1 MTLRLLRCAF
11 VRMPRRAQRGTMTES
26 ETPAFVTSPILISPV
41 EQGERPFRVV
51 QINGVIVGIARDV
64 VDVLQLAHA
73 AGMVHV
79 DLDDPAVV
87 RWVGGGKYRW
97 AP

>member
-1 MTLRLLRCAF
+1 
-11 VRMPRRAQRGTMTES
+11 MTES
-26 ETPAFVTSPILISPV
+26 ETPAFVTSPIVISPV

-51 QINGVIVGIARDV
+51 QINGVIAGIARDV

-73 AGMVHV
+73 AGMAHV